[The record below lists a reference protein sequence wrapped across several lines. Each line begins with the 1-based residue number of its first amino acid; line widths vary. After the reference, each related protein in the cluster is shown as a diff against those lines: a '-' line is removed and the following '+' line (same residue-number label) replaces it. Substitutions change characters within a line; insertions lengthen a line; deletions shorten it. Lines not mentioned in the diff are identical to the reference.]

1 MVVDVQTIFF
11 HIAIIVASLIVVVKS
26 ADLLVYGISNYARK
40 LGISDYLI
48 GFIVVSVGTALPE
61 LVAAITGALANEGD
75 IVVGTVLGSNLFKIP
90 IIGAILLVTKKVK
103 INERVLGNAP
113 VMTLLLTVLP
123 LLLLLDGSISR
134 IDGGILLFAFF
145 MYIGRL
151 WSAEGKLGNIKK
163 NVKLKHITKDSM
175 IFIGSLVALLLS
187 ARWLVS
193 SSINISQILNISP
206 YIVGLLVIG
215 IGASM
220 PELTVQL
227 KSMVKHHQD
236 MAFGNVLGSIV
247 ANSTLVLGLVGL
259 IKPFFI
265 SFTTVIVSTIFI
277 VVGTLFILLI
287 MQKKE
292 VDSKDGLIL
301 LAIYILFLMFEF
313 VF

>member
-1 MVVDVQTIFF
+1 LINALIF
-11 HIAIIVASLIVVVKS
+11 HIIIVLASLIVVVKS

-48 GFIVVSVGTALPE
+48 GFLVVSIGTALPE
-61 LVAAITGALANEGD
+61 FVAAITGALANQGA

-90 IIGAILLVTKKVK
+90 IIGAILLVARKTKM
-103 INERVLGNAP
+103 NERGLGNAP

-134 IDGGILLFAFF
+134 VDGGILLFAFF

-151 WSAEGKLGNIKK
+151 WSEEGKLGKIKR
-163 NVKLKHITKDSM
+163 NVKLKHITKDSI
-175 IFIGSLVALLLS
+175 IFIGSLVALLLA

-193 SSINISQILNISP
+193 SSIILSYILNISP
-206 YIVGLLVIG
+206 YVVGLLVIG

-227 KSMVKHHQD
+227 KSMIKHHQD
-236 MAFGNVLGSIV
+236 IAFGNVLGSIV

-265 SFTTVIVSTIFI
+265 SVTTVVVTIVFI

-292 VDSKDGLIL
+292 AVLEDGLIL
-301 LAIYILFLMFEF
+301 LLIYVLFLMFEF

>member
-1 MVVDVQTIFF
+1 MDVQTIFF